1 MKRFI
6 VPLFALFAVNV
17 FAQNQKPITLYP
29 DGVPGAK
36 PIPKTYVE
44 KLENGSW
51 ILKVSTPTLT
61 PYLPA
66 PGTANGTA
74 VIVLP
79 GGGYAGL
86 ASIHEGDAIAKE
98 FNKIGVTAFVLKYRL
113 PNDSI
118 MADKKI
124 GPLQD
129 VQRAVQMVRERAAE
143 WKIRPDRVGIIGFS
157 AGGHLASTAITH
169 FKKVV
174 IPNKN
179 NTNLRPDFGM
189 LIYPV
194 ISFGE
199 FTHQG
204 SKENLIGKEP
214 SADLVKEF
222 SNELQVTPE
231 TPPTFLVHAEDDT
244 VVPVQNSLLFYN
256 ALLANKV
263 KTEMHLYPAGGHGF
277 GLVNPTT
284 KELWFN
290 SLANWMASNG
300 WLSK

>member
-1 MKRFI
+1 MK
-6 VPLFALFAVNV
+6 LLALPIFVLLAVNV
-17 FAQNQKPITLYP
+17 FAQKQNPIKLYP
-29 DGVPGAK
+29 DGAPGAK
-36 PIPKTYVE
+36 PTPKTYQE
-44 KLENGSW
+44 KTENGSW
-51 ILKVSTPTLT
+51 ILKVSIPTLT

-66 PGTANGTA
+66 AGTANGTA

-86 ASIHEGDAIAKE
+86 ASAHEGDAIARE
-98 FNKIGVTAFVLKYRL
+98 FNKIGVTAFLLKYRL
-113 PNDSI
+113 PSDSI
-118 MADKKI
+118 MTDKKI

-129 VQRAVQMVRERAAE
+129 VQRAIQMVRERAAE
-143 WKIRPDRVGIIGFS
+143 WKINPDRIGIVGFS

-169 FKKVV
+169 FQKAV

-204 SKENLIGKEP
+204 SKENLIGKNP
-214 SADLVKEF
+214 SPELVNKF
-222 SNELQVTPE
+222 SNELQVTAQ
-231 TPPTFLVHAEDDT
+231 TPPTFLIHAEDDT

-256 ALLANKV
+256 ALLANKI
-263 KTEMHLYPAGGHGF
+263 KAEMHLYPAGGHGF
-277 GLVNPTT
+277 GLINPTT
-284 KELWFN
+284 KELWFS
-290 SLANWMASNG
+290 SLTNWMAANG
-300 WLSK
+300 WLTR

>member
-1 MKRFI
+1 MKKFI
-6 VPLFALFAVNV
+6 VPLFILFSVNA
-17 FAQNQKPITLYP
+17 FAQKQKSVILYP
-29 DGVPGAK
+29 DGIPGAK
-36 PIPKTYVE
+36 PAPKTYVE
-44 KLENGSW
+44 KLEEGSW

-143 WKIRPDRVGIIGFS
+143 WKIKPDRVGIIGFS
-157 AGGHLASTAITH
+157 AGGHLASTGITH
-169 FKKVV
+169 FNKAV

-204 SKENLIGKEP
+204 SKENLIGKDP
-214 SADLVKEF
+214 SADVVREF

-244 VVPVQNSLLFYN
+244 VVPVQNSLHFYN
-256 ALLANKV
+256 ALLTNKV
-263 KTEMHLYPAGGHGF
+263 KAEMHLYPAGGHGF

>member
-1 MKRFI
+1 MKNI
-6 VPLFALFAVNV
+6 ILPLLVLLAVNT
-17 FAQNQKPITLYP
+17 FAQKQKPIVLYP
-29 DGVPGAK
+29 DGAPGAK
-36 PIPKTYVE
+36 PAPKTYAE
-44 KLENGSW
+44 RIQDGSW
-51 ILKVSTPTLT
+51 IFKVTEPTLT

-66 PGTANGTA
+66 AGTANGTA

-98 FNKIGVTAFVLKYRL
+98 FNKIGVTAFLLKYRL
-113 PNDSI
+113 PSDTI
-118 MADKKI
+118 MTDKTI

-143 WKIRPDRVGIIGFS
+143 WKIKTDRVGIIGFS
-157 AGGHLASTAITH
+157 AGGHLASTGITH
-169 FKKVV
+169 FQKAV

-199 FTHQG
+199 YTHQG
-204 SKENLIGKEP
+204 SKDNLIGKNP
-214 SADLVKEF
+214 SPELVKGF
-222 SNELQVTPE
+222 SNEFQVTPQ
-231 TPPTFLVHAEDDT
+231 TPPTFLAHAEDDM
-244 VVPVQNSLLFYN
+244 VVPVQNALLFYN
-256 ALLANKV
+256 ALLTNKV
-263 KTEMHLYPAGGHGF
+263 KAEMHLYPAGGHGF

-284 KELWFN
+284 KELWFS
-290 SLANWMASNG
+290 SLTNWMAANG